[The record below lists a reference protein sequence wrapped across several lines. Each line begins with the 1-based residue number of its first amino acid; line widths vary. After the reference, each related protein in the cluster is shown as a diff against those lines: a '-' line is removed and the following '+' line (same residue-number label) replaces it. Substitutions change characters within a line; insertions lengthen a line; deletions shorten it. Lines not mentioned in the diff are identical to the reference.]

1 MRKKGKTLKYVY
13 TMEIGPKGSRHIH
26 AVINDTDLAE
36 LQESWDGVVNI
47 QPLFSDGNYEK
58 IAQYFVKYSVKTEET
73 EAKEAEETKTGDQA
87 GQEETAGTGEEKTS
101 ETDEAEQEEEKTSG
115 AEADAAE
122 DKKED
127 KEEEQK
133 SDKAD
138 KKDQQIADLK
148 DRLVRQM
155 AEFDN
160 YRKRTE
166 KEKTQ
171 NYEIGASDF
180 ILKLLPVI
188 DNFERGLAAVAKEDK
203 DTSFVQGIEMIYK
216 QLIKLLDD
224 EGVKE
229 IEALGKEFDPAFHN
243 AVMQQE
249 SEEYDSGVVMQVL
262 QKGYM
267 YKDRVLRHSMV
278 MVAK

>member
-1 MRKKGKTLKYVY
+1 MIWDSDNMESSDKTED
-13 TMEIGPKGSRHIH
+13 M
-26 AVINDTDLAE
+26 
-36 LQESWDGVVNI
+36 
-47 QPLFSDGNYEK
+47 
-58 IAQYFVKYSVKTEET
+58 KTEET

-229 IEALGKEFDPAFHN
+229 IEALGKEFDPAFQRGN
-243 AVMQQE
+243 AA
-249 SEEYDSGVVMQVL
+249 G
-262 QKGYM
+262 KRGI
-267 YKDRVLRHSMV
+267 
-278 MVAK
+278 

>member
-1 MRKKGKTLKYVY
+1 MIWDSDNMESSDKTED
-13 TMEIGPKGSRHIH
+13 M
-26 AVINDTDLAE
+26 
-36 LQESWDGVVNI
+36 
-47 QPLFSDGNYEK
+47 
-58 IAQYFVKYSVKTEET
+58 KTEET